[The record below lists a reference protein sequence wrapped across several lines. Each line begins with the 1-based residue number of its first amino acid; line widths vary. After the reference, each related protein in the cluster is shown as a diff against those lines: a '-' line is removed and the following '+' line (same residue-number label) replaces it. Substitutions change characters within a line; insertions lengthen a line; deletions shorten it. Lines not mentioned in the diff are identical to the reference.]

1 MIFALEC
8 PDNENRFKPLKF
20 EQNQIGLEKRA
31 KNMKA
36 KKLVVAMPLGL
47 VLAHLAFAQNSNSLF
62 EPVPGAQTNMVTT
75 SSNQTAGTEA
85 AATDQ
90 VVAAVSNQPE
100 TTNTMTT
107 TVASNVVT
115 TIVSNEVTTTT
126 ATNELSA
133 TADTNASNVATTI
146 VSNEVTTTTATN
158 EPSATADTNASNVA
172 TTIVSNEVT
181 TTTATNE
188 PSATADTNEVTSA
201 ATSSETDTGTAAVAP
216 VTIIPLIQF
225 QDVPITTAIENLA
238 RQADI
243 NYLLDP
249 KINYGQPDEHG
260 QIIPEPTLSI
270 RWENVTAEQA
280 LLALLDNYGLQMVQD
295 PRTKIGRITIKDPT
309 APVPLIT
316 RVVQLKYASVS
327 NIEEAV
333 ESTFTDKRSKVVADN
348 RTSQLVVVATDRE
361 QTAVDTLI
369 DELDKPTRQVLIE
382 TRLIELSSTP
392 STAKGINWAGT
403 LAAQNVTFG
412 NNVLGGQSGSPY
424 SQTLSSQTP
433 LLGFLGGA
441 IVTNGLINTI
451 TYGPNNLVN
460 NPGLL
465 VDTAHGLNPSTAFL
479 NADGVSAVL
488 SFLNQDADA
497 QVVATPRVVTL
508 DNESAH
514 IEVTRATPI
523 FNATAGT
530 QGSPGGSSVSYTNL
544 GTILDV
550 TPHIS
555 ANDNILLQVAPEV
568 SDIFD
573 TVTKVVAGVENQADE
588 FDFRRVNT
596 QVLIPNSDTLVMG
609 GFIRDNTANSYT
621 KVPFMGDIP
630 IIGYAF
636 RSESKSLEKDN
647 LLIFITPTIVKDSD
661 FQPSTTRFF
670 KSSPV
675 GPAQPMNA
683 KSAWNSAKPHDWSDP
698 GNTDTY
704 LNTIDQQNANGEEM
718 EMNNTPGQ

>member
-1 MIFALEC
+1 
-8 PDNENRFKPLKF
+8 
-20 EQNQIGLEKRA
+20 
-31 KNMKA
+31 MKA
-36 KKLVVAMPLGL
+36 KKLVVAIPLGL
-47 VLAHLAFAQNSNSLF
+47 VLAHLTFAQNANSLF
-62 EPVPGAQTNMVTT
+62 QPMPGVQTNTAIT
-75 SSNQTAGTEA
+75 SSNQTAGVD
-85 AATDQ
+85 AATTNQ
-90 VVAAVSNQPE
+90 VVEAVSNQTASVAVTDPSATPPE
-100 TTNTMTT
+100 TTNMTVT
-107 TVASNVVT
+107 TVASNTVT
-115 TIVSNEVTTTT
+115 TVVSNEVSTTT
-126 ATNELSA
+126 NEPSP
-133 TADTNASNVATTI
+133 TADTNSTASAVA
-146 VSNEVTTTTATN
+146 
-158 EPSATADTNASNVA
+158 
-172 TTIVSNEVT
+172 
-181 TTTATNE
+181 
-188 PSATADTNEVTSA
+188 
-201 ATSSETDTGTAAVAP
+201 SSGTAP
-216 VTIIPLIQF
+216 VTPAGGPVATIPLIQF
-225 QDVPITTAIENLA
+225 QDVPLTTAIENLA

-280 LLALLDNYGLQMVQD
+280 LLALLDNYGLQMTQD

-327 NIEEAV
+327 NIEVAV
-333 ESTFTDKRSKVVADN
+333 ESTFTDKRSRVVSDN

-369 DELDKPTRQVLIE
+369 DELDKPTKQVLIE
-382 TRLIELSSTP
+382 TRLIEVSSTP

-403 LAAQNVTFG
+403 LAAQNVSFG
-412 NNVLGGQSGSPY
+412 NASQYTVQPSVGTNNNLIPGIVSGVLGDPAVIG
-424 SQTLSSQTP
+424 
-433 LLGFLGGA
+433 
-441 IVTNGLINTI
+441 
-451 TYGPNNLVN
+451 
-460 NPGLL
+460 
-465 VDTAHGLNPSTAFL
+465 STAAKGFFGAVGFL

-497 QVVATPRVVTL
+497 QVIATPRVVTL

-514 IEVTRATPI
+514 IEVTRASPI

-555 ANDNILLQVAPEV
+555 ANDYIWLQVAPEV

-588 FDFRRVNT
+588 FDFRKVET
-596 QVLIPNSDTLVMG
+596 QVLIPNTDTLVMG
-609 GFIRDNTANSYT
+609 GFIKDNTANSYT
-621 KVPFMGDIP
+621 KVPFLGDIP
-630 IIGYAF
+630 VLGYAF
-636 RSESKSLEKDN
+636 RSESKELQKDN
-647 LLIFITPTIVKDSD
+647 LLIFITPTIVQDSD
-661 FQPSTTRFF
+661 FQPSTTGFF

-683 KSAWNSAKPHDWSDP
+683 RSAWNSAKPHDWSNP
-698 GNTDTY
+698 ASTDTY
-704 LNTIDQQNANGEEM
+704 LNTIEQQNSGN
-718 EMNNTPGQ
+718 